1 MCFQS
6 TNKERR
12 VKKKKKRKSGTPK
25 PTPMTGQGFESILE
39 CLPPKCMKERSVGYK
54 RPPFTLCRLPSV
66 AVCPSVCAVW
76 FPSPHRSM
84 LPSPECHRPPAPPR
98 FLAAS
103 AAPQKAPSWL
113 RFALLLWFDVPLL
126 CLALM
131 CPPFH
136 PGSPSHLSS
145 LFLVCVTRYLF
156 HVVWFLNGVWFF

>member
-1 MCFQS
+1 MAGWHRK
-6 TNKERR
+6 N
-12 VKKKKKRKSGTPK
+12 RKSGTPK
-25 PTPMTGQGFESILE
+25 PTPMTGQSFESILE

-54 RPPFTLCRLPSV
+54 RPPFTLYRLPSV

-113 RFALLLWFDVPLL
+113 RFALLLWFDVPFSVWPSCVPPLIPAHPAISPL
-126 CLALM
+126 C
-131 CPPFH
+131 
-136 PGSPSHLSS
+136 S
-145 LFLVCVTRYLF
+145 LCV
-156 HVVWFLNGVWFF
+156 